1 MNASVA
7 MPSGVRRLGLEDE
20 VIWICEDLG
29 CAGPILLVMDFAG
42 RLDERLLERAA
53 RLLPEAEPT
62 LACRVEATP
71 DGPVWRPLGDLDA
84 VSWFTLHETDD
95 SETAI
100 RAILTPRPEHHGST
114 FHLHLARHPGGDSLL
129 LWLTHVIGDGFWTYE
144 CAYRLAELYSGLAED
159 PDYRPEP
166 NRAPP
171 VGLEWMDR
179 LTWRDTWRITR
190 RDVSTALRSRGP
202 VLGFRRDYDAYRAA
216 GTPDAAHVVHRL
228 SPDTVAAI
236 DRATARGAS
245 RNDVLLAAFARAFPD
260 FVGRPADGTA
270 GPRVKIALTIDLRRF
285 AEGRTLRAPGN
296 MVGIAYVTVGPELGP
311 RFDDTLA
318 QVAAETGRQ
327 KRDLMGVG
335 NPLFVKLLGALS
347 YRWRRR
353 LVESI
358 LRRSMARPLFPTLS
372 NAGTVDA
379 GRLPFA
385 GTAPDHVEVA
395 FYPPALPLFLVSV
408 LRYRDT
414 IALTACFQPAD
425 LEPQRVRDLLERIER
440 EIRDG
445 S

>member
-1 MNASVA
+1 MGASVA
-7 MPSGVRRLGLEDE
+7 KPSGVRRLGLEDE

-42 RLDERLLERAA
+42 RLDERLLAHAA
-53 RLLPEAEPT
+53 RLLPAAEPA

-71 DGPVWRPLGDLDA
+71 DGPVWRPLDDLDA
-84 VSWFTLHETDD
+84 ASWFTLHETDD
-95 SETAI
+95 PETAI

-114 FHLHLARHPGGDSLL
+114 FHLHLARHAHGDSLL

-144 CAYRLAELYSGLAED
+144 CAYRLAGIYSGLAAD
-159 PDYRPEP
+159 PGYAPEP
-166 NRAPP
+166 NTAPP

-179 LTWRDTWRITR
+179 LGWRDTWRITR
-190 RDVSTALRSRGP
+190 RDLATALRSRGT
-202 VLGFRRDYDAYRAA
+202 VVGFRRDYDAYRAA

-228 SPDTVAAI
+228 SADTVATI
-236 DRATARGAS
+236 DRAGVRGVS
-245 RNDVLLAAFARAFPD
+245 RNDMLLAAFARAFPE
-260 FVGRPADGTA
+260 FVGGSATGSA
-270 GPRVKIALTIDLRRF
+270 GATVKIALTVDLRRF
-285 AEGRTLRAPGN
+285 AEGRPLRAPGN
-296 MVGIAYVTVGPELGP
+296 MVGIAYVTLGSDLGP

-318 QVAAETGRQ
+318 LVAAETGRQ

-335 NPLFVKLLGALS
+335 NPLFVKLLGALP

-353 LVESI
+353 LVEAI
-358 LRRSMARPLFPTLS
+358 LRRSMAKPLFPTLS

-379 GRLPFA
+379 GRLRFA
-385 GTAPDHVEVA
+385 GAAPEAVEVA

-414 IALTACFQPAD
+414 ISLTACFQPAD
-425 LEPQRVRDLLERIER
+425 LEPQRVRGLLERIER